1 MPSSREGIF
10 PTQGSNPHLLC
21 LLHWQA
27 GSLPG
32 KPFLQSSNLTLG
44 IFLPNFAVLNHD
56 CQDWS
61 QDSTT
66 APFLFQSWSYLSLE
80 VQRAGFKVSPIW
92 NSHCNQTSTL
102 WTASGSIWFFYVR
115 QLFFVNSRL
124 ALAMG
129 TRYLPLQAAAVDSQH
144 PLKGV
149 EGGEAETRHS
159 MLRKG
164 RWGNWQNR
172 TSDSQIFSGANFMN
186 PVLVSPHIQKSSKIL
201 HDDDCSSWL
210 AETFCKN
217 VGLIAYI
224 PSSPKSQIYWPSPAS
239 LEQFFRAICGA
250 LSWLQASFWP
260 K

>member
-10 PTQGSNPHLLC
+10 PTQGSNPHLLR

-32 KPFLQSSNLTLG
+32 KPFLQSSNLTPG

-66 APFLFQSWSYLSLE
+66 APFLFQSWSYLALE
-80 VQRAGFKVSPIW
+80 VQRAGFKASPIW

-129 TRYLPLQAAAVDSQH
+129 TRYLPLQGLNHVLLQLLILNT
-144 PLKGV
+144 PWKELRV
-149 EGGEAETRHS
+149 EKQKWGTLCSERGGGETGRTGLQIVRYFQEPILWTQF
-159 MLRKG
+159 LYLLIFRKALK
-164 RWGNWQNR
+164 
-172 TSDSQIFSGANFMN
+172 SFMMTTA
-186 PVLVSPHIQKSSKIL
+186 PH
-201 HDDDCSSWL
+201 
-210 AETFCKN
+210 
-217 VGLIAYI
+217 G
-224 PSSPKSQIYWPSPAS
+224 
-239 LEQFFRAICGA
+239 
-250 LSWLQASFWP
+250 
-260 K
+260 